1 MRILNIISS
10 WVCFVVLFL
19 GKDNQLFGGV
29 TLMAKS
35 KIIKDLAN
43 STVDTM
49 TALKRAKVLLS
60 EIDNQEVNN
69 WINYEIG
76 GYPKGVTLPDYRLVR
91 GNLFGSYF
99 KGSMVSHMTWTNVSI
114 PLGKMPDDLQET
126 LLQVELRESVDSL
139 KKVAENSA
147 AKDAQPGKVIPAD
160 FYPIIAKY
168 NNDPYMMIT
177 SARVIFGE
185 QCITNVFAAIENRLL
200 DILILLEKKFGILD
214 ELDIDV
220 TSKDPEELQDIAEKI
235 ILIIYHDQS
244 VTIGDNN
251 KIKDST
257 IASTIE

>member
-1 MRILNIISS
+1 
-10 WVCFVVLFL
+10 
-19 GKDNQLFGGV
+19 
-29 TLMAKS
+29 
-35 KIIKDLAN
+35 
-43 STVDTM
+43 
-49 TALKRAKVLLS
+49 
-60 EIDNQEVNN
+60 
-69 WINYEIG
+69 
-76 GYPKGVTLPDYRLVR
+76 
-91 GNLFGSYF
+91 
-99 KGSMVSHMTWTNVSI
+99 MTWTNVFI
-114 PLGKMPDDLQET
+114 PLGKMPDDLQES